1 MVVKPPDPFQRGKLD
16 VLKPAP
22 GTAAVNHLCLEEAD
36 DRFGQSVI
44 VAVSRAAHR
53 GLNAGLGKPLGI
65 ADGEILNA
73 AVAMMDEL
81 LITLLFPLADGLLES
96 IQSKLAPERARYSQA
111 HDTAAICID
120 YEGHVYEPLPEIGR
134 ASCRE

>member
-1 MVVKPPDPFQRGKLD
+1 MAAVMTSPPDSVQCCKLH
-16 VLKPAP
+16 VLEATPWP
-22 GTAAVNHLCLEEAD
+22 LAVDHLCLEEAD

-96 IQSKLAPERARYSQA
+96 IQSKVAPERAQ
-111 HDTAAICID
+111 
-120 YEGHVYEPLPEIGR
+120 IGR
-134 ASCRE
+134 AHV